1 MLKPIG
7 QFIFSFLLFAAV
19 ALVQLSFVFALPPF
33 FNQINLILI
42 VVIFTLFFF
51 DFRTAVLAALIAGFW
66 LDIFSFSFFGLYLI
80 ALFFAAGMAYWI
92 LTGWLTN
99 RSLYSF
105 LLLMLITTI
114 GYNLA
119 VGFLLYFSVYDQGGF
134 FLNSSRFWLELA
146 YQIFWSVLTALLI
159 FSLAGLATRRLKPFF
174 LEKK

>member
-1 MLKPIG
+1 MFKKIG
-7 QFIFSFLLFAAV
+7 QFIFSFLLFTMV
-19 ALVQLSFVFALPPF
+19 ALVQNSFIFALPPF
-33 FNQINLILI
+33 FNQVNLVLI
-42 VVIFTLFFF
+42 VAVFTLFFF
-51 DFRTAVLAALIAGFW
+51 DFRAAVFASVFLGFW
-66 LDIFSFSFFGLYLI
+66 LDIFSFNFFGLQMI
-80 ALFFAAGMAYWI
+80 VLFLAVLLAHWI

-119 VGFLLYFSVYDQGGF
+119 NGFLQYLSVYNQSNF
-134 FLNSSRFWLELA
+134 FFNSSHFWLELA
-146 YQIFWSVLTALLI
+146 YQSFWSMLAALLM